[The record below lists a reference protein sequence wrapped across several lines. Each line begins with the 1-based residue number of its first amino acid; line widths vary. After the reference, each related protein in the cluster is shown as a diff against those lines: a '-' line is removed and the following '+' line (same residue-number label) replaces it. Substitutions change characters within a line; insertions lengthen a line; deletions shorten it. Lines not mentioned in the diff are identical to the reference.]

1 MTTTNTHGGPIR
13 AVLDELAA
21 LRGLTPEGV
30 AEEARRRGYDYT
42 PAEILQ
48 GAGGFGDAIDNVL
61 DLDLDLDA
69 DERRRIVAGVLNGWE
84 ASPHIPSPA
93 DRPDLWPM
101 PSAPGLGH
109 FHGTNPRNDGGPF
122 CSVSHP
128 FAGGVC
134 GEPASIEVW
143 ALAFC
148 EVHGHEAESAAL
160 AELWQDARREAESAV
175 AGGRGAWRMNGALL
189 YTLRRAAHE
198 ARENEEDADHAHEDA
213 WQAAYGD
220 ADATHTDS
228 DTLRYNGDPF
238 AGGPVDWWT
247 ETRVAICKAMREAH
261 GGGLTHAKHLEPLRE
276 YATVQDVLAL
286 RRELLRSPV

>member
-1 MTTTNTHGGPIR
+1 MTTTTTTHGGALR
-13 AVLDELAA
+13 GVLDTIAA
-21 LRGLTPEGV
+21 SRGLTPEGV
-30 AEEARRRGYDYT
+30 AEEARRRGHDYT
-42 PAEILQ
+42 PAEILH
-48 GAGGFGDAIDNVL
+48 GAGGFGDAL
-61 DLDLDLDA
+61 DDVLDLDA

-84 ASPHIPSPA
+84 ASPRIPSPA

-101 PSAPGLGH
+101 PTAPGLARYGSN
-109 FHGTNPRNDGGPF
+109 GGENPRTDGGPF
-122 CSVSHP
+122 CCVSHP
-128 FAGGVC
+128 AAGGVC

-175 AGGRGAWRMNGALL
+175 EGGRAAWRMNGALL
-189 YTLRRAAHE
+189 YTLRRAEHE
-198 ARENEEDADHAHEDA
+198 ARQNEEDAEHTHEGAIAD
-213 WQAAYGD
+213 AYGD
-220 ADATHTDS
+220 ADDTHTDS
-228 DTLRYNGDPF
+228 DTLRYNGDPL

-261 GGGLTHAKHLEPLRE
+261 EGGLTHVKHLEPLRE
-276 YATVQDVLAL
+276 YATVQEVLAL